1 MSEPIRFRDIR
12 LEGGCIIIRPEREDL
27 GKAMSLIRKHKNKLY
42 QLEVKEH
49 RKKRSLD
56 ANQKLWAL
64 INEMSTILKL
74 TPEEGAEKLEAL
86 GLDPTWAT
94 DANVAVMQKARRGD
108 VESLR
113 YLRDT
118 IGEKPRDG
126 LEIGNLDGQ
135 PLSTVDLSTLT
146 DDQLRAMIAAREQSD
161 QG

>member
-1 MSEPIRFRDIR
+1 MPMEDGWKNLVPFGTRSVAEERAYQSA
-12 LEGGCIIIRPEREDL
+12 GGKASGASRRRRKTQAEIIRQIMD
-27 GKAMSLIRKHKNKLY
+27 
-42 QLEVKEH
+42 
-49 RKKRSLD
+49 
-56 ANQKLWAL
+56 
-64 INEMSTILKL
+64 LKL
-74 TPEEGAEKLEAL
+74 TPEEGGAALEAL

-135 PLSTVDLSTLT
+135 PLSTVDLSALT
-146 DDQLRAMIAAREQSD
+146 DDQLRAMIAARETLSED
-161 QG
+161 

>member
-1 MSEPIRFRDIR
+1 MARFDGSANLKPLSERTPEEQRAFHVA
-12 LEGGCIIIRPEREDL
+12 GGKASQAKQKRRKTQAEIIRQIMDL
-27 GKAMSLIRKHKNKLY
+27 
-42 QLEVKEH
+42 
-49 RKKRSLD
+49 
-56 ANQKLWAL
+56 
-64 INEMSTILKL
+64 TL
-74 TPEEGAEKLEAL
+74 TPEEGADKLEAL

-135 PLSTVDLSTLT
+135 PLSTIDLSALS
-146 DDQLRAMIAAREQSD
+146 DEQLQAMIAAREQSE
-161 QG
+161 QT

>member
-1 MSEPIRFRDIR
+1 MPTEKQLANLRSFADMTATEQRVIQSA
-12 LEGGCIIIRPEREDL
+12 GGKASGESRRRRKTQAEIIRQIME
-27 GKAMSLIRKHKNKLY
+27 
-42 QLEVKEH
+42 
-49 RKKRSLD
+49 
-56 ANQKLWAL
+56 
-64 INEMSTILKL
+64 LKL
-74 TPEEGAEKLEAL
+74 TPEEGADKLEAL

-135 PLSTVDLSTLT
+135 PIATLDLSAMT
-146 DDQLRAMIAAREQSD
+146 DDQLRALIASREPAAEA
-161 QG
+161 

>member
-1 MSEPIRFRDIR
+1 MPVEDGWKNLVPFDQRPEAEQRQIRSM
-12 LEGGCIIIRPEREDL
+12 GGKASQAKQKRQKTQAEIIRQIM
-27 GKAMSLIRKHKNKLY
+27 A
-42 QLEVKEH
+42 
-49 RKKRSLD
+49 
-56 ANQKLWAL
+56 
-64 INEMSTILKL
+64 LKL
-74 TPEEGAEKLEAL
+74 TVDEGAEKLEAL

-135 PLSTVDLSTLT
+135 PIATMDLSAMT
-146 DDQLRAMIAAREQSD
+146 DDQLRALIAAREQSGED
-161 QG
+161 

>member
-1 MSEPIRFRDIR
+1 MPSSEGWKNLVPFDQRSEEEQREIRSM
-12 LEGGCIIIRPEREDL
+12 GGKASQAKQRRRKTQAEIIRQIMDL
-27 GKAMSLIRKHKNKLY
+27 
-42 QLEVKEH
+42 
-49 RKKRSLD
+49 
-56 ANQKLWAL
+56 
-64 INEMSTILKL
+64 TL
-74 TPEEGAEKLEAL
+74 TPEEGADKLEAL

-135 PLSTVDLSTLT
+135 PLSTIDLSALS
-146 DDQLRAMIAAREQSD
+146 DEQLQAMIAAREQSE
-161 QG
+161 QT

>member
-1 MSEPIRFRDIR
+1 MPSSEGWKNLVPFDQRSEEEQREIRSM
-12 LEGGCIIIRPEREDL
+12 GGKASQAKQKRRKTQAEIIRQIMDL
-27 GKAMSLIRKHKNKLY
+27 
-42 QLEVKEH
+42 
-49 RKKRSLD
+49 
-56 ANQKLWAL
+56 
-64 INEMSTILKL
+64 TL
-74 TPEEGAEKLEAL
+74 TPEEGADKLEAL

-135 PLSTVDLSTLT
+135 PLSTIDLSALS
-146 DDQLRAMIAAREQSD
+146 DEQLQAMIAAREQSE
-161 QG
+161 QT

>member
-1 MSEPIRFRDIR
+1 MARFD
-12 LEGGCIIIRPEREDL
+12 G
-27 GKAMSLIRKHKNKLY
+27 S
-42 QLEVKEH
+42 
-49 RKKRSLD
+49 
-56 ANQKLWAL
+56 ANLVPL
-64 INEMSTILKL
+64 TDR
-74 TPEEGAEKLEAL
+74 TPEEQRAFHVAGGKASQAAQKRRRTQAEIIRQIMDLTLSPEEGGAALEAL

-135 PLSTVDLSTLT
+135 PLSTIDLSTMT
-146 DDQLRAMIAAREQSD
+146 DDQLRALIAAREAV
-161 QG
+161 GEA